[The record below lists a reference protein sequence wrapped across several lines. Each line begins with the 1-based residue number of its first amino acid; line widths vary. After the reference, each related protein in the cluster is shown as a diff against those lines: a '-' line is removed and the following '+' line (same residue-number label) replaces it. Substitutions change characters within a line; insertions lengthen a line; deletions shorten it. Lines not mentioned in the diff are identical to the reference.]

1 MFLRII
7 GNLAALWVL
16 AACATSPGAPIARH
30 YPPAPYN
37 APPAGDI
44 YASAP
49 FAPLHS
55 ELFACNSYGSN
66 LGEIGERGEAR
77 AYTPYMFTN
86 AGALLRNPTER
97 ACLSSGFGWRNAMGG
112 EGREHTGLDLANAGG
127 GFVYAAADG
136 WVAFAGWRGGYGNV
150 LELDHGQGVRTLYAH
165 LADIDAR
172 LQPGMFIPARAP
184 VARMGMTG
192 NATGVHLH
200 YEVSVDGLRV
210 DPLHYGLISEAPV
223 S

>member
-1 MFLRII
+1 MLRAILS
-7 GNLAALWVL
+7 LAALWVL
-16 AACATSPGAPIARH
+16 AACASTGAPITRH

-37 APPAGDI
+37 APQAGEM

-55 ELFACNSYGSN
+55 ELFVCNAYGSN
-66 LGEIGERGEAR
+66 LGDIGERNEAIW
-77 AYTPYMFTN
+77 YTPYMQTS
-86 AGALLRNPTER
+86 AGVLMRAPVEG

-112 EGREHTGLDLANAGG
+112 EGREHTGLDLANPRG

-136 WVAFAGWRGGYGNV
+136 WVAFAGWRGGYGNL
-150 LELDHGQGVRTLYAH
+150 LELDHGQGVRTFYAH
-165 LADIDAR
+165 LEQIDPR
-172 LQPGMFIPARAP
+172 LQPGMFVPARAP
-184 VARMGMTG
+184 VARMGRTG

-200 YEVSVDGLRV
+200 YEVHVDGLRV
-210 DPLHYGLISEAPV
+210 DPLRYGVISDAPI

>member
-1 MFLRII
+1 MLRAILS
-7 GNLAALWVL
+7 LAALWVL
-16 AACATSPGAPIARH
+16 AACASTGAPIVRH

-37 APPAGDI
+37 APPNGEI

-49 FAPLHS
+49 FAPLHG
-55 ELFACNSYGSN
+55 ELFVCNTYGSN
-66 LGEIGERGEAR
+66 LGEIGGRGEAR
-77 AYTPYMFTN
+77 WYTPYMQTN
-86 AGALLRNPTER
+86 AGALMRNPTES

-112 EGREHTGLDLANAGG
+112 QGREHTGLDLANPGG
-127 GFVYAAADG
+127 GFVYAAGDG

-150 LELDHGQGVRTLYAH
+150 LELDHGANVRTLYAH
-165 LADIDAR
+165 LAELDPR

-184 VARMGMTG
+184 IGRMGATG

-200 YEVSVDGLRV
+200 YEVHVDGLRV
-210 DPLHYGLISEAPV
+210 DPLRYGVLEEAPI